1 MLRYKNIA
9 KSVPVFACLASIAS
23 MGAIWGGGLSSVQAS
38 SVSSRCQKYEA
49 QLVSAVYQT
58 DTEITASKEQ
68 LQTAEER
75 VKQLAELS
83 QAGAVSQRQVDLAQV
98 QLQKAKRDLAA
109 AIARSKQARQQ
120 LKTLQNMPAC
130 TV

>member
-1 MLRYKNIA
+1 MLKYKNIS
-9 KSVPVFACLASIAS
+9 KSVPVLACLTSIVS
-23 MGAIWGGGLSSVQAS
+23 IGAIWGESLSARAS

-49 QLVSAVYQT
+49 QLVNTVYQA
-58 DTEITASKEQ
+58 DTEITASKDQ
-68 LQTAEER
+68 LRTAEER

-109 AIARSKQARQQ
+109 AIARSKQAKQQ
-120 LKTLQNMPAC
+120 LTTLQNMPAC

>member
-1 MLRYKNIA
+1 
-9 KSVPVFACLASIAS
+9 VH
-23 MGAIWGGGLSSVQAS
+23 AS
-38 SVSSRCQKYEA
+38 SASSKCQKYEA

-68 LQTAEER
+68 LRVAEER
-75 VKQLAELS
+75 VKQLTELS
-83 QAGAVSQRQVDLAQV
+83 RSGAVSQRQVDIAQV
-98 QLQKAKRDLAA
+98 QLQKAKRDLVV

-130 TV
+130 IV

>member
-1 MLRYKNIA
+1 MQKYRNISKPA
-9 KSVPVFACLASIAS
+9 LALACLTPIVSIGVS
-23 MGAIWGGGLSSVQAS
+23 WGGTISPVQAS

-49 QLVSAVYQT
+49 QLVNAVYQT

-68 LQTAEER
+68 IRTAEER
-75 VKQLAELS
+75 VKQLTELS
-83 QAGAVSQRQVDLAQV
+83 QAGAISQRQVDLAQA

-109 AIARSKQARQQ
+109 AIARSKQAKRQ
-120 LKTLQNMPAC
+120 LTTLQNMPAC

>member
-1 MLRYKNIA
+1 MLKYKYIA
-9 KSVPVFACLASIAS
+9 KSVPVLAYLTSIVS
-23 MGAIWGGGLSSVQAS
+23 ISVSWGGNLSPVQAS

-68 LQTAEER
+68 LQAAEDR
-75 VKQLAELS
+75 AKQLTELS
-83 QAGAVSQRQVDLAQV
+83 QSGAVSQRQVDLAQV

>member
-1 MLRYKNIA
+1 MLKCKNIS
-9 KSVPVFACLASIAS
+9 KSVPVLACLTSIVS
-23 MGAIWGGGLSSVQAS
+23 IGVCLGGNLSPVHAS
-38 SVSSRCQKYEA
+38 SASSKCQKYEA

-68 LQTAEER
+68 LRVAEER
-75 VKQLAELS
+75 VKQLTELS
-83 QAGAVSQRQVDLAQV
+83 RSGAVSQRQVDIAQV
-98 QLQKAKRDLAA
+98 QLQKAKRDLVV

-130 TV
+130 IV